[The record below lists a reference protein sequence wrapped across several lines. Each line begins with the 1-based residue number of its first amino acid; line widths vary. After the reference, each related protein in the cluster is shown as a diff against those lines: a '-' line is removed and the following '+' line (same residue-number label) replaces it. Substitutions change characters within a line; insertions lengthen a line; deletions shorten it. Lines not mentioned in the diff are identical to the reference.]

1 MDLDITRGI
10 KMDVTVL
17 GSVRASLEEDYK
29 EQLVIISTT
38 PDKWGRIYFES
49 ESGVEIGIDIPDL
62 MKAIGDT
69 LKNS

>member
-1 MDLDITRGI
+1 
-10 KMDVTVL
+10 MDVTVL